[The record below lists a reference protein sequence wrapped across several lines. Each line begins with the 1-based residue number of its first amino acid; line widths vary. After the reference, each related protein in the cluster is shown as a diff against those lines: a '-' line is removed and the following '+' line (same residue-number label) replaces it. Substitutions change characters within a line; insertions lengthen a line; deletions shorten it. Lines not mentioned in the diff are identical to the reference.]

1 MRILGIDYG
10 KKRIGVSISSKVAQM
25 ALPLATIEHEG
36 SLPKAMMLLK
46 KKFLELK
53 DIKEIALGWPLLM
66 SGEQSPMCKEV
77 LQFKSLLEATFKI
90 PVYLVDERLTTKIAE
105 DSFKSIGISR
115 KDRTAHIDQAAAVNI
130 LNTFLDKKKHL

>member
-10 KKRIGVSISSKVAQM
+10 KKRIGISISSKVAQM
-25 ALPLATIEHEG
+25 ALPLVTIQHEG

-90 PVYLVDERLTTKIAE
+90 PVHLVDERLTTKIAE